1 MVIIVLST
9 YAALGIIWIIIS
21 ELTIQSDNLFTTLF
35 KYSLCLL
42 FWPLLLFVRVERA
55 IRIGKYLKPHSK
67 WQLIVKNK
75 VVTKEDKKWVN
86 TFSMIAMWYHKKSPW
101 KRAFYFSGGERGIRT
116 PGPVTVNGFQDRRNR
131 PLCHFSAT
139 NISDFQKL
147 QAFESKTSKS
157 L

>member
-1 MVIIVLST
+1 MAIIILSS
-9 YAALGIIWIIIS
+9 YAALGILWIIIS
-21 ELTIQSDNLFTTLF
+21 ELTIQSDNILITLL

-55 IRIGKYLKPHSK
+55 MRVGKYLKPHSK

-75 VVTKEDKKWVN
+75 VVTKEDEEWIKALKWPQ
-86 TFSMIAMWYHKKSPW
+86 SWYHKKSPFS
-101 KRAFYFSGGERGIRT
+101 RAFYFTGGERGIRT

-147 QAFESKTSKS
+147 QAIESKTSKS
-157 L
+157 F